1 MNNSKQ
7 TVLSIVGIAILVIAV
22 VGVSF
27 AFFTYSRTG
36 TTNNVIT
43 TGSIT
48 FDSDVDT
55 EDALVLDNE
64 FPQAQG
70 YAGANHDAYTFHV
83 SGNLPTS
90 AQTIYY
96 GIYVVEGDAA
106 GTANTDVAD
115 LTQTVRFQP
124 EDISIIVTNND
135 STGGVVPSYNTGA
148 PLTSSVSNGTGI
160 LVAYGSVPNSGALVT
175 RDLSLKMWINNSVT
189 ISDTDTDATYRA
201 KAYHATNWP
210 EGSASDTRTVYSD
223 LYYTLKVKVEAN
235 DSTPYYTPAP

>member
-55 EDALVLDNE
+55 EEALVLDNE
-64 FPQAQG
+64 FPQAAG

-96 GIYVVEGDAA
+96 GIYVVEGDDAA
-106 GTANTDVAD
+106 TAGLDAKYVN
-115 LTQTVRFQP
+115 RFQP
-124 EDISIIVTNND
+124 SDISIIVTNND

-148 PLTSSVSNGTGI
+148 PLTSAVSNGTGL

-175 RDLSLKMWINNSVT
+175 RDLSLKMWINSSVT
-189 ISDTDTDATYRA
+189 ISDTDTATYRA
-201 KAYHATNWP
+201 KAYNAETWP
-210 EGSASDTRTVYSD
+210 EGSASDTRKVYST

-235 DSTPYYTPAP
+235 DTTPYYTPAP